1 MTKPGTGPAAK
12 RSNEM
17 SGAKPTKPT
26 KPTKTQ
32 GRAPGLYDE
41 QLQREQQEKRL
52 EKEPRA
58 KIKPE
63 TAGEKEA

>member
-1 MTKPGTGPAAK
+1 
-12 RSNEM
+12 M
-17 SGAKPTKPT
+17 SAAKPTKPS
-26 KPTKTQ
+26 KTQ

-52 EKEPRA
+52 EKGARA

-63 TAGEKEA
+63 TAGEKKA

>member
-17 SGAKPTKPT
+17 SGAKPT

-63 TAGEKEA
+63 TAGEKKA

>member
-1 MTKPGTGPAAK
+1 MTQPGTGSVAE

-17 SGAKPTKPT
+17 SGAKPTKR
-26 KPTKTQ
+26 Q

-52 EKEPRA
+52 AKSSRA
-58 KIKPE
+58 KTKPE
-63 TAGEKEA
+63 TAGEEKA